1 MSALEKYKEYLLE
14 EEKKKK
20 AELDFKVAKAKFFYL
35 LFEFFISIIGL
46 SIIGYHTNGWV
57 CLGLFLVLWGN
68 NMGVI
73 RNILSPKNN
82 STRKIWSR
90 K

>member
-1 MSALEKYKEYLLE
+1 MNALEKYKEYLLE
-14 EEKKKK
+14 EEKRKK
-20 AELDFKVAKAKFFYL
+20 AELDLKIAKSKFLYL
-35 LFEFFISIIGL
+35 LFEFFISAIGL

-68 NMGVI
+68 NMAVI
-73 RNILSPKNN
+73 RNILSPKSN
-82 STRKIWSR
+82 SARKIWSR

>member
-1 MSALEKYKEYLLE
+1 MNALEKYKEFLLE
-14 EEKKKK
+14 EEKKRKV
-20 AELDFKVAKAKFFYL
+20 ELDLKVAKAKFFYL
-35 LFEFFISIIGL
+35 LFEFFVSAIGFF
-46 SIIGYHTNGWV
+46 IIGYHTNGWV

-73 RNILSPKNN
+73 RNILSPKSN
-82 STRKIWSR
+82 SARKIWSR

>member
-14 EEKKKK
+14 EERKKK
-20 AELDFKVAKAKFFYL
+20 AELDFKIAKAKFFYL
-35 LFEFFISIIGL
+35 LFEFFVSASGIL
-46 SIIGYHTNGWV
+46 IIGYHTNGWI

-73 RNILSPKNN
+73 RNILNPKNN
-82 STRKIWSR
+82 SAQKIWKR